1 MSVAQATTL
10 SKTLAVT
17 GATTLSNTL
26 SVTGAATLSNTISVT
41 GAATFSNTA
50 SIANITDTTS
60 KTTGALV
67 VTGGVGIG
75 KKLHVGTTITEDSA
89 LALKENLS
97 IIKNP
102 LEKINRLRGVNFD
115 WKDKRENKRQ
125 LGLIA
130 EDVKWAV
137 PEAEYNGSV
146 SYTKLVGLL
155 VEGIKD
161 LSKEVNELKAKIN
174 G

>member
-1 MSVAQATTL
+1 M
-10 SKTLAVT
+10 
-17 GATTLSNTL
+17 
-26 SVTGAATLSNTISVT
+26 
-41 GAATFSNTA
+41 
-50 SIANITDTTS
+50 
-60 KTTGALV
+60 
-67 VTGGVGIG
+67 TGGVGIG

-89 LALKENLS
+89 MALKENLS
-97 IIKNP
+97 IIENS
-102 LEKINRLRGVNFD
+102 LEKINGLRGVNFY
-115 WKDKRENKRQ
+115 WKDKRVEKRQ

-130 EDVKWAV
+130 ENVRDVV

-161 LSKEVNELKAKIN
+161 LNKEVNELKAKIN